1 MKVVLWE
8 SHLEPHQ
15 RDRALPDKLKQEHP
29 GILAWMVRGLLDWMD
44 HGFIEPEDVAAAS
57 ADYKD
62 DRDPIAYFLR
72 ICAQPVP
79 AERGPSSP
87 LYELFCA
94 LAQGAGEREWEEKSF
109 PHAAQG
115 KEINNKNSK
124 GRPVS
129 GPAQ

>member
-62 DRDPIAYFLR
+62 DSDPIASFLR
-72 ICAQPVP
+72 MCTEPVP
-79 AERGPSSP
+79 DERVQSSH
-87 LYELFCA
+87 LYEIGSASCR
-94 LAQGAGEREWEEKSF
+94 ERVCKY
-109 PHAAQG
+109 G
-115 KEINNKNSK
+115 
-124 GRPVS
+124 
-129 GPAQ
+129 